1 MGATAPA
8 NPHSL
13 DAPSHSP
20 WDPLKDIAQFEQDGV
35 LHTLQRETMAGQTA
49 FLGSPGPRNS
59 PPDCLKSRTKRK
71 QTQMNKIAHTFHV
84 SSAPDSESLGTL
96 RCHL

>member
-35 LHTLQRETMAGQTA
+35 LHTLQRGTMAGQTA
-49 FLGSPGPRNS
+49 FLGSPGPRHQV
-59 PPDCLKSRTKRK
+59 RTTPGPGLR
-71 QTQMNKIAHTFHV
+71 
-84 SSAPDSESLGTL
+84 SSAPTSHPANLALLFWVPITL
-96 RCHL
+96 